1 MSDGGQRRRWT
12 LLLLL
17 LATAGA
23 VLFLPM
29 PDALAG
35 DTGTGERTVRIEAG
49 QFQYNPGVVS
59 VNAGDRVTL
68 EVVATDVVHGL
79 YVDGYD
85 LQVTADPGQTARL
98 TFVADRPGTFRFRC
112 SVSCG
117 ALHPFMIGKLRVG
130 NGYGNSHFLWRGLG
144 LALLAAIGGVGL
156 SGVERDSEV

>member
-1 MSDGGQRRRWT
+1 MKGKPLWQRYLEFS
-12 LLLLL
+12 LLPL
-17 LATAGA
+17 LALAIVLVPLPVKDGA
-23 VLFLPM
+23 
-29 PDALAG
+29 A
-35 DTGTGERTVRIEAG
+35 TTRTIRIEAG
-49 QFQYNPGVVS
+49 QFQYDPGIVS
-59 VNAGDRVTL
+59 VNTGERVTL

-79 YVDGYD
+79 YLDGYD

-130 NGYGNSHFLWRGLG
+130 HSYGHSHLLWRGLG

-156 SGVERDSEV
+156 SGVKRDSEA